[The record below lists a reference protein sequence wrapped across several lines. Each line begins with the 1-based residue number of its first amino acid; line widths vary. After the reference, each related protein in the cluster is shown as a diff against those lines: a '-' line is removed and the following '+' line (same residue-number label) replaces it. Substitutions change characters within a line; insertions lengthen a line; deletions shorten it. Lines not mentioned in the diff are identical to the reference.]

1 MNGRRY
7 VVAAW
12 VLLLAA
18 LPRPAGAQ
26 ETATAGVFEPVE
38 ILRDCWGIAHIY
50 ARNDHDL
57 FFAQGYNVARDRL
70 FQLEL
75 WRRQA
80 TGTLAEILGP
90 RAVPADVGAR
100 LLRFRGA
107 LDRELEHY
115 HPRGAAIIGAF
126 VEGINA
132 YIERVLREPQLRPI
146 EFRMLGIA
154 PGRWTPEVVVSRH
167 NGLFR
172 NVTQEIP
179 VAQLVH
185 RLGAERA
192 RELLNLHPGRPRLDL
207 DAAVDATLLRAS
219 LLAPYT
225 ASRATVRFGP
235 GDVVPAYR
243 GPEPPAG
250 KPRADDA
257 ESAVA
262 PGSNN
267 WVVSGANTYTR
278 APILANDPH
287 RTIQLP
293 SLRYWVHL
301 VAPGWNVIGSGEPAL
316 PGVAIGHNE
325 RGAWGFT
332 IFPIDQEDLYV
343 YETDSAAQAP
353 AAGPGRY
360 RYRDGWEAFRV
371 ERTTIAVK
379 GQAGVTVDLKFGRHG
394 PVLHEDREHHRA
406 YALRAAWLEE
416 GGAPYL
422 GSLRLDQAA
431 SWSEFREACGHF
443 LSPSENLVWAD
454 KEGHIGW
461 QAVGLAPI
469 RGSWDGLVPVPGD
482 GRYEWKGYLPA
493 LELPHE
499 ADPARGWIATANQD
513 NLPPNYAHT
522 VGFQWTDP
530 FRFAR
535 VDEVLASGR
544 RFTLSDM
551 MQLQQDELAL
561 PARSLV
567 PLLAG
572 LNPAS
577 MRTKQARDRLRTW
590 NLVLARDSVPA
601 AIYVAWEKAVRRAV
615 WEQVV
620 PHEVRGVFPVTAL
633 STERLIQ
640 WLTAPDGR
648 FGPDPLAGRNAV
660 LLAAL
665 DQALRDL
672 ERRLGPDTDRWIYGQ
687 ESFKHALLR
696 HPLSGAAVPSIQAR
710 LDVGPLPRGGSASTV
725 NNTSDSDNQVSGASF
740 RLIADVGDWDRCLGT
755 NTPGQSGDPDSP
767 HYRDL
772 FGPWARGEYF
782 PVFYSRTKVE
792 SVTESKTLLVPASST
807 P

>member
-1 MNGRRY
+1 MY
-7 VVAAW
+7 IYATW
-12 VLLLAA
+12 VWLLAVLA
-18 LPRPAGAQ
+18 PPTSAQ
-26 ETATAGVFEPVE
+26 ESTTAAVAEPVE
-38 ILRDCWGIAHIY
+38 ILRDRWGIAHIY
-50 ARNDHDL
+50 ARNQHDL

-90 RAVPADVGAR
+90 RALPADTGAR
-100 LLRFRGA
+100 LLRYRG
-107 LDRELEHY
+107 DMNDELSRY

-132 YIERVLREPQLRPI
+132 YIERVEREPELRPI
-146 EFRMLGIA
+146 EFRILGIA
-154 PGRWTPEVVVSRH
+154 PGHWTPEIVVSRH

-172 NVTQEIP
+172 NVTQEIA

-185 RLGAERA
+185 RLGAEPA
-192 RELLNLHPGRPRLDL
+192 RGLLNLHPGRPHLDL
-207 DAAVDATLLRAS
+207 DKAVDAALMRES
-219 LLAPYT
+219 LLGLYT
-225 ASRATVRFGP
+225 ASRAAVQFLP

-243 GPEPPAG
+243 GPERPAEKAREG
-250 KPRADDA
+250 S
-257 ESAVA
+257 SASVDS

-267 WVVSGANTYTR
+267 WVISGENSFTR

-287 RTIQLP
+287 RAIQLP

-301 VAPGWNVIGSGEPAL
+301 AAPGWDVIGSGEPAL
-316 PGVAIGHNE
+316 PGVAIGHNGQ
-325 RGAWGFT
+325 GAWGFT

-343 YETDSAAQAP
+343 YDTDP
-353 AAGPGRY
+353 AAAARGPGRY
-360 RYRDGWEAFRV
+360 RFRDGWEEFQV
-371 ERTTIAVK
+371 ERATIAVK
-379 GQAGVTVDLKFGRHG
+379 GQAAVTVDLKYTRHG

-416 GGAPYL
+416 GAAPYL
-422 GSLRLDQAA
+422 ASLRLDQAA
-431 SWSEFREACGHF
+431 SWDEFREACRAF
-443 LSPSENLVWAD
+443 RTPSENLVWAD

-482 GRYEWKGYLPA
+482 GRYEWQGYLPP

-499 ADPARGWIATANQD
+499 ANPARGWIATANQD
-513 NLPPNYAHT
+513 NLPRGFAHT
-522 VGFQWTDP
+522 VGFQWTDA

-535 VDEVLASGR
+535 ADEVLASGR
-544 RFTLSDM
+544 RFTLADM
-551 MQLQQDELAL
+551 TRLQQDELAL

-567 PLLAG
+567 PMLRSV
-572 LNPAS
+572 NPVGIKA
-577 MRTKQARDRLRTW
+577 KHARDRL
-590 NLVLARDSVPA
+590 LAWDFILDKDSVPA

-615 WEQVV
+615 WERVV
-620 PHEVRGVFPVTAL
+620 PREARTVFPVGAL

-648 FGPDPLAGRNAV
+648 FGDDPLAGRNAV

-665 DQALRDL
+665 EQAVSDL
-672 ERRLGPDTDRWIYGQ
+672 ERRLGPDTNRWIYGQ
-687 ESFKHALLR
+687 EAFKHALVR
-696 HPLSGAAVPSIQAR
+696 HPLSGAVVPAIQAR
-710 LDVGPLPRGGSASTV
+710 LDVGPLPRGGYANTV
-725 NNTSDSDNQVSGASF
+725 NNTSDSDNQISGASF
-740 RLIADVGDWDRCLGT
+740 RVIADVADWDRSLGT

-772 FGPWARGEYF
+772 FGPWACGEYF
-782 PVFYSRTKVE
+782 PVFYSRSKVE
-792 SVTESKTLLVPASST
+792 SVTESKTLLLPASSA